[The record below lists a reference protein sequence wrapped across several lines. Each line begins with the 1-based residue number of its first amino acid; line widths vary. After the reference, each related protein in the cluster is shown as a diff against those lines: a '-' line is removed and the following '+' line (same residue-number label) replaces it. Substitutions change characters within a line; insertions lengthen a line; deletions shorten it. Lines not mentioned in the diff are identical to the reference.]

1 LTTLTCE
8 VIVQQLT
15 THNKHQFHDSQSS
28 SHHTKQTL
36 QLPAWCLVQPLAR
49 TRPAGAGGL
58 LGAMIDDGGRVG

>member
-36 QLPAWCLVQPLAR
+36 HLGKFTVLVGDAR
-49 TRPAGAGGL
+49 
-58 LGAMIDDGGRVG
+58 DFY